1 MCWQVL
7 FTLYFFEVKQA
18 SDIIQI
24 LLTDLGPFS
33 VIVALILAWAVF
45 QAIRI
50 IQILAGAGL
59 TAIKAARFVLYNPF
73 TPAKGLAIVLL
84 GGVIYVNGSRVSD
97 MLQYIEQSYI
107 SPSYVNSEGSYYMEG
122 LYESQIKRY
131 TNEAQFLTVRD
142 STRALAK
149 EIGCTPADIYMVAF
163 SECGLNPFTIR
174 TDGIAAGWIQFTKV
188 GVSGLGVS
196 LDQVKAYCREGNAER
211 IMALTGAYIR
221 NATKGRT
228 IENATDFYT
237 AVFAPGKLEAGM
249 DDVLYQGFA
258 NPEYYLNA
266 GLDGY
271 FVESEKVLYLPHRKD
286 GKLTKRDLYAALKYK
301 ESRFTKRYEVHG
313 LPNDMR

>member
-1 MCWQVL
+1 M
-7 FTLYFFEVKQA
+7 KQA
-18 SDIIQI
+18 FDIIQI

-33 VIVALILAWAVF
+33 AIVALILAWALL
-45 QAIRI
+45 QAGRI
-50 IQILAGAGL
+50 IQVLAGAGL
-59 TAIKAARFVLYNPF
+59 TALQAARFMLVNPF
-73 TPAKGLAIVLL
+73 NPGKGLAVILL
-84 GGVIYVNGSRVSD
+84 GTLIYLNGGRVSD
-97 MLQYIEQSYI
+97 ALQYIEQRYI
-107 SPSYVNSEGSYYMEG
+107 SPMYVSSEGSYYMEG

-131 TNEAQFLTVRD
+131 TNEAQFLIIRD

-149 EIGCTPADIYMVAF
+149 EIGCTPADIYLVAF

-174 TDGIAAGWIQFTKV
+174 TDGIAAGWIQFTKA
-188 GVSGLGVS
+188 GVSALGVS
-196 LDQVKAYCREGNAER
+196 LDEVKRYCSEGNAER

-221 NATKGRT
+221 KASKGRT
-228 IENATDFYT
+228 IDSATDFYT
-237 AVFAPGKLEAGM
+237 AVFAPGKLGAGM
-249 DDVLYQGFA
+249 DEVLYQGFN

-301 ESRFTKRYEVHG
+301 ESRFTKRYVVHG